1 MNINYRNVFLA
12 LIAAI
17 LIAIPTAAALN
28 HKSNEVNIEKSK
40 SNQLQFDLKKRDST
54 LQKTINEKIQTEEQL
69 KQKADEAEKLKQE
82 NERLNKELISKR
94 ERKAEEARIAAA
106 QAAVSVQ
113 PAATSSG
120 GSCRAAIAQT
130 WPAHLQSGA
139 ITVMTHENRSEDP
152 NAAGKINNDEHR
164 SQDFGCFQI
173 NNYWHKAFFANND
186 WRDPVANARYAYSI
200 YQGRGNWTAW
210 YAVQGILW

>member
-1 MNINYRNVFLA
+1 MNISYRNIFLA
-12 LIAAI
+12 LLAAI
-17 LIAIPTAAALN
+17 LIAVPTAMVLQGKNSEIQKAEQNRLI
-28 HKSNEVNIEKSK
+28 EIEKREDVIK
-40 SNQLQFDLKKRDST
+40 SIDD
-54 LQKTINEKIQTEEQL
+54 QL
-69 KQKADEAEKLKQE
+69 KQKTIEADELKKQ
-82 NERLNKELISKR
+82 NDQLQKDLQAKA
-94 ERKAEEARIAAA
+94 ERKAEEARLAAA

-113 PAATSSG
+113 PANTSGG

-139 ITVMTHENRSEDP
+139 ITVMTHENRSENP
-152 NAAGKINNDEHR
+152 AAVGAINPDEHR